1 MLQTHYRSPL
11 DFSDA
16 RLAEAD
22 TSYGHLCTT
31 VRNLRWA
38 AEHAAEDAE
47 GNPSELDQAR
57 EAMHTGFVE
66 AMDDDF
72 NTADALAAIFELV
85 KFVNSN
91 AKADSSK
98 AFLEALKQ
106 EIVTLSDICGLIV
119 DKKAEMLDSDIEALI
134 EERQAARKAKNFARA
149 DEIRDELLAKGIVL
163 EDTREG
169 VKWKSITLL
178 TKIKEA
184 FACEG
189 QDVRAYSPL
198 TLAYIGDG
206 IYELVIRSVVVERA
220 NRSANDLH
228 KKTTR
233 YVKAPAQ
240 SAMIEALLPELTEEE
255 EAVYRRGRNAKS
267 YTTAKNAS
275 VADYRRATGF
285 EALMG
290 YLYLTGQIDR
300 MLQLIKDGIRLAGM
314 EL

>member
-1 MLQTHYRSPL
+1 M
-11 DFSDA
+11 
-16 RLAEAD
+16 
-22 TSYGHLCTT
+22 
-31 VRNLRWA
+31 
-38 AEHAAEDAE
+38 
-47 GNPSELDQAR
+47 
-57 EAMHTGFVE
+57 
-66 AMDDDF
+66 
-72 NTADALAAIFELV
+72 
-85 KFVNSN
+85 
-91 AKADSSK
+91 
-98 AFLEALKQ
+98 
-106 EIVTLSDICGLIV
+106 
-119 DKKAEMLDSDIEALI
+119 
-134 EERQAARKAKNFARA
+134 EE
-149 DEIRDELLAKGIVL
+149 
-163 EDTREG
+163 
-169 VKWKSITLL
+169 SITLL

-267 YTTAKNAS
+267 Y
-275 VADYRRATGF
+275 RRATGF